1 MTEEKEFSG
10 QRLRREARDQK
21 RKMRWE
27 RQMQRRTAHCR
38 HMQHHSKVWLGVVI
52 ILVGVVWLIQVLGVP
67 MPGWLFSWPMLLV
80 LFGLA
85 SAIGSRF
92 RNFGSFVLILIGLVF
107 LGRNFIWPELSLE
120 KYIWPIVIIMIGIA
134 FLVKRHRWDQKREWF
149 LETHPELRNWHEQ
162 WHQRWGG
169 REWEQQHAQRRQE
182 HQGALAEGEAE
193 EQIAEEGSSEPVTS
207 QPRTRPDWLDIT
219 NVFGGSRRN
228 VISKNFKGGDV
239 VNVCGGTFLDLTHAD
254 IQGRAVI
261 DVVVMWGGIKVAVPP
276 NWQVQVNVTH
286 LLGGTDVPSGSNPQM
301 QDTDKVLILTGVVI
315 MGGID
320 IKNIL

>member
-1 MTEEKEFSG
+1 MTEEKGFSG
-10 QRLRREARDQK
+10 QTQRRDEREQ
-21 RKMRWE
+21 RRRMRWE

-38 HMQHHSKVWLGVVI
+38 HMQHHSKAWLGVVI
-52 ILVGVVWLIQVLGVP
+52 ILVGVLWLIQVLGVP
-67 MPGWLFSWPMLLV
+67 IPNWLFSWPMLLV
-80 LFGLA
+80 VFGLA

-107 LGRNFIWPELSLE
+107 LSRNFIWPELSLE
-120 KYIWPIVIIMIGIA
+120 KYVWPIIIILIGIA
-134 FLVKRHRWDQKREWF
+134 FLVKRHKLDQRREWF

-169 REWEQQHAQRRQE
+169 HEWAQQHMQE
-182 HQGALAEGEAE
+182 RDEHIVTDADAGTEEPPADGSASETGA
-193 EQIAEEGSSEPVTS
+193 S
-207 QPRTRPDWLDIT
+207 QARARPDWLDIT

-239 VNVCGGTFLDLTHAD
+239 VNLCGGTFLDLTHAD

-286 LLGGTDVPSGSNPQM
+286 LLGGTDVPAGSNPQL

-320 IKNIL
+320 IKNTL